1 MPSSNPSIIRAV
13 SMILGI
19 FLLPIPRRPGSSFQI
34 LLPGR
39 SAPGPRSGD
48 RRHVA
53 FQVSRSSCE
62 PLARRLQRGCD
73 FHLRSFKGKGG
84 FACLLQYVQH
94 RRCLGLVARQGRY
107 LEVHCSVGC
116 GKWHILTAVL
126 CSFFPVHSY
135 SSYYLVYDYLEL
147 FGSKL
152 LLYIVLFGAVIP
164 VLSRSTRP
172 GRNPLAVGF
181 PPTVHRLTVTT
192 RLSWALRTFV
202 DVVTYNPLTL
212 V

>member
-1 MPSSNPSIIRAV
+1 MPSSNPSTIRAV

-19 FLLPIPRRPGSSFQI
+19 FLLPTSRRPGSSFQI
-34 LLPGR
+34 ILPSR

-84 FACLLQYVQH
+84 FSCLPRGTTRAVFGPCGSS
-94 RRCLGLVARQGRY
+94 RKIR
-107 LEVHCSVGC
+107 CSVGC

-126 CSFFPVHSY
+126 CSFFPVHRY

-147 FGSKL
+147 FGSKQ
-152 LLYIVLFGAVIP
+152 LLYLVLFGAVIP